1 MTLYYI
7 TDSTYPNSATT
18 VNGYYSDWTSPSTT
32 ADNTGT
38 TYLPYVQT
46 YTVPYDFLYIGRQ
59 ESYYS
64 RVQEQ
69 YHHQENRPQEP
80 VHQQVPQKSPEQIK
94 EEAQAT
100 ERAKMLLLEYLDE
113 DNKQKFYDKKH
124 LEVSSKLFDG
134 VKYHIPLSKLGR
146 IKARKENKVITELCL
161 VVKDVEQLPMED
173 VVLAKL
179 LYMLHDEK
187 NMLRTANHSNV
198 HENLLA
204 GLN

>member
-1 MTLYYI
+1 MIQYYI
-7 TDSTYPNSATT
+7 TDSTYTN
-18 VNGYYSDWTSPSTT
+18 STT
-32 ADNTGT
+32 ANDYFSDWSSSTTAGTGV
-38 TYLPYVQT
+38 TYIPYVQ
-46 YTVPYDFLYIGRQ
+46 YTVPYYSLYIGRQ

-69 YHHQENRPQEP
+69 YHPQENRPQKP
-80 VHQQVPQKSPEQIK
+80 VQHQKSPEQIK

-100 ERAKMLLLEYLDE
+100 ERAKILLLEYLDE

-124 LEVSSKLFDG
+124 LEVPSKLFDG

-146 IKARKENKVITELCL
+146 IKACKENKVITELCL
-161 VVKDVEQLPMED
+161 LVKEAEQLPIED

-179 LYMLHDEK
+179 LHVSHDEK

-198 HENLLA
+198 HENLLVN
-204 GLN
+204 LN